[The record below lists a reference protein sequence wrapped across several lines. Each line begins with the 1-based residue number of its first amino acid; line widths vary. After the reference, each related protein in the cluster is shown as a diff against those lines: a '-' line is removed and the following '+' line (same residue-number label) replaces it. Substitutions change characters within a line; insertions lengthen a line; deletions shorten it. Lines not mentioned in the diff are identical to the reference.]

1 MFIMILSIC
10 YATNENL
17 NHENNFNQEKKLS
30 QFQMLLKQ
38 RCATLTDSNVKHEKT
53 LSKFQ
58 KLLKQYE
65 GIKKDIPKIPLENA
79 TSISSPAI
87 NKIYDNKI
95 KTMANVYKT
104 NKSFPEE
111 RTRNR
116 PYPLINALMN
126 KNIRKN
132 KITIKQQNVIL
143 PRSLDPL
150 DVPTEKM
157 WNRSIKIT
165 NVVFHQK

>member
-1 MFIMILSIC
+1 MLSIC
-10 YATNENL
+10 YATNKNL
-17 NHENNFNQEKKLS
+17 IHENFLNQKPQIS
-30 QFQMLLKQ
+30 QFQMLIKQ

-65 GIKKDIPKIPLENA
+65 GIKKDIPNIPLENA
-79 TSISSPAI
+79 EFISSPAI

-104 NKSFPEE
+104 NKSSPEE

-150 DVPTEKM
+150 DVQAEKM

-165 NVVFHQK
+165 NDVFNKE